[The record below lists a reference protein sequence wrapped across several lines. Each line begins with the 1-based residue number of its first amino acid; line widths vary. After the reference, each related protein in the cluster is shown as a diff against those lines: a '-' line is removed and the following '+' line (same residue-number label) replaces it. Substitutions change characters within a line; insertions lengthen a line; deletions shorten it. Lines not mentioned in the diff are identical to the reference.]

1 MAPFRFVHAADL
13 HIDSP
18 LLGLASRSA
27 EFAARIDEASRQA
40 FDNLV
45 SLAKEEECRF
55 VLLAGDLFD
64 GQWRDF
70 RTGLFF
76 ADRMRRLKETDI
88 TVFIVLGNHDAEN
101 TFMRRLELA
110 DNVRVLSR
118 REPET
123 VRLDDLGVAIHGRS
137 FPQRDVAENF
147 ARNYPAPIAGLFNI
161 GLLHTACDGRE
172 GHALYAPCSVEDLVN
187 RGYDYWALGH
197 VHAHEMVCR
206 DPYIVFPGNLQ
217 GRHVRET
224 GPKGAMLVTVDG
236 NRVVEAVHRALDV
249 IRWSVATV
257 DISAC
262 TDMDEVRSR
271 ARETLLRA
279 ADAADGR
286 GLALHLR
293 VCGPAALHDEI
304 VAQEVAFGEEI
315 QTIAAAA
322 SDRIWIEKVEIDT
335 APPHQAAPDPTISG
349 RIQAI
354 VEELRSDP
362 TFAEILDRTLGE
374 LRQKLPAGAR
384 AGEFLAGIRNEALA
398 RAARLSAALIVG
410 AKE

>member
-1 MAPFRFVHAADL
+1 MPRFRFVHAADL

-27 EFAARIDEASRQA
+27 EFAARIDDASRQA

-76 ADRMRRLKETDI
+76 ADRMRRLKDADI

-101 TFMRRLELA
+101 PFMRRLELA

-123 VRLDDLGVAIHGRS
+123 LRLDDLTVAIHGRS

-147 ARNYPAPIAGLFNI
+147 ARTYPAPVVGYFNI

-172 GHALYAPCSVEDLVN
+172 GHARYAPCTIEDLVN

-197 VHAHEMVCR
+197 VHAYEMVSG
-206 DPYIVFPGNLQ
+206 DPYIVFSGNLQ
-217 GRHVRET
+217 GRHVREV
-224 GPKGAMLVTVDG
+224 GPKGAMLVTVQD
-236 NRVVEAVHRALDV
+236 NRVVEAVHRPLDV
-249 IRWSVATV
+249 IRWSVETV
-257 DISAC
+257 DVSAC
-262 TDMDEVRSR
+262 TDMNEVRNR

-293 VCGPAALHDEI
+293 VCGSAALHDEI
-304 VAQEVAFGEEI
+304 VTHEVALSEEI
-315 QTIAAAA
+315 QTIAAAI
-322 SDRIWIEKVEIDT
+322 SDGIWIAKIEIDT
-335 APPHQAAPDPTISG
+335 VPPREAVTDPTIAG

-354 VEELRSDP
+354 VEELRNEPS
-362 TFAEILDRTLGE
+362 FAESLDRALADV
-374 LRQKLPAGAR
+374 RQKLPASAQ
-384 AGEFLAGIRNEALA
+384 AGDFLVKIRGEALA
-398 RAARLSAALIVG
+398 RAARLSAALIAS

>member
-1 MAPFRFVHAADL
+1 MTGFRFVHAADL

-18 LLGLASRSA
+18 LIGLASRSE
-27 EFAARIDEASRQA
+27 EFAGRIDEASRQA

-70 RTGLFF
+70 RTGVFF
-76 ADRMRRLKETDI
+76 ADRMRLLKDADV

-101 TFMRRLELA
+101 PFMRRLELA

-137 FPQRDVAENF
+137 FPQRDVTENF
-147 ARNYPAPIAGLFNI
+147 ARNYPTPIAGLFNI

-172 GHALYAPCSVEDLVN
+172 GHALYAPCSIEDLVN

-197 VHAHEMVCR
+197 VHAHEIISR

-217 GRHVRET
+217 ARKVRET
-224 GPKGAMLVTVDG
+224 GPKGAMLVTVEG
-236 NRVVEAVHRALDV
+236 NRVVEAVHRPLDV
-249 IRWSVATV
+249 IRWSVETV
-257 DISAC
+257 DVSAC
-262 TDMDEVRSR
+262 TDMDAVRSLV
-271 ARETLLRA
+271 RETLLRA
-279 ADAADGR
+279 ADVADGR

-293 VCGPAALHDEI
+293 VCGSAALHDEI
-304 VAQEVAFGEEI
+304 VAHEIALGEEI

-322 SDRIWIEKVEIDT
+322 SDRIWIENVKIDT
-335 APPHQAAPDPTISG
+335 EPPRRAAADPTIAG

-354 VEELRSDP
+354 VKELRSEP
-362 TFAEILDRTLGE
+362 TFAEILNRTLAE
-374 LRQKLPAGAR
+374 VRQKLPAAAR
-384 AGEFLAGIRNEALA
+384 ADEFLAEIQNEALA
-398 RAARLSAALIVG
+398 RA
-410 AKE
+410 